1 VKKTVV
7 CNTPNW
13 QRTST
18 RFTSVRG
25 RKAAMSLAWLLY
37 RFGGQVEAEKI
48 LQNVLRA
55 GQISSEISYFA
66 ARILMNKNRAA
77 SKQLFE
83 ELIKNGRQ
91 FLGFNEA
98 KTIYK
103 TIIW

>member
-1 VKKTVV
+1 MGPFSQERSSKT
-7 CNTPNW
+7 PA
-13 QRTST
+13 
-18 RFTSVRG
+18 G
-25 RKAAMSLAWLLY
+25 KA
-37 RFGGQVEAEKI
+37 EAEKI

-91 FLGFNEA
+91 FPGFNEA

-103 TIIW
+103 TTIW

>member
-1 VKKTVV
+1 LESAHLESPANLGIILELAIALSNIKGEE
-7 CNTPNW
+7 N
-13 QRTST
+13 
-18 RFTSVRG
+18 
-25 RKAAMSLAWLLY
+25 AWLLY

-55 GQISSEISYFA
+55 GQISSESSYFA

-77 SKQLFE
+77 SKRLFE